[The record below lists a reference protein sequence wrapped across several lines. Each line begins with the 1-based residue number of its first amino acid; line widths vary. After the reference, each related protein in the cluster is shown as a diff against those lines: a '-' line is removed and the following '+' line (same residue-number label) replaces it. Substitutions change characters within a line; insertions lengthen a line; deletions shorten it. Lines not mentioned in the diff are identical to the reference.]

1 MIHTGRTQVQRTSG
15 FTLIEVMLLIV
26 ILSVASMY
34 IIITVPTRV
43 LSDNAEDA
51 SEKFVL
57 QMHHVREQAMLRNHV
72 YGIQFK
78 DDMYIFYRWQNE
90 SWVELVQPPLVATR
104 VSDSVDLDFEPGDF
118 RILDNMNEGRDGIF
132 GRDARRE
139 SADDDEPPRPDV
151 LIFESTEFV
160 PFRLRFTARDPN
172 ERSFVI
178 DARSGIQL
186 EREEV
191 EGWQ

>member
-1 MIHTGRTQVQRTSG
+1 MNHTGRIQAQRTSG

-34 IIITVPTRV
+34 IILTIPTRV
-43 LSDNAEDA
+43 LSDSAQDA

-57 QMHHVREQAMLRNHV
+57 QMHHAREQAMLRNHV
-72 YGIQFK
+72 YGIEFK
-78 DDMYIFYRWQNE
+78 DDKYTFYRWHNE
-90 SWVELVQPPLVATR
+90 NWVELVQPPLVETR
-104 VSDSVDLDFEPGDF
+104 VSEHVDLDFEPGDF
-118 RILDNMNEGRDGIF
+118 RILDNMTEGRDTVF
-132 GRDARRE
+132 GRDVRRA
-139 SADDDEPPRPDV
+139 SSDDEEPPRPNV

-160 PFRLRFTARDPN
+160 PFRLRFTAHDPN

-178 DARSGIQL
+178 DGRSGIQI